1 VVTVECL
8 AALDHLFWLRTG
20 ARAAEVLRC
29 NQSTIS
35 RHARVC
41 QDLFGVAF
49 FKHSAEWCVQ
59 GDDALLNAE
68 RRVHQAYRWSRNLP
82 LRLDAQHWVAAHCE
96 NLDLPLW
103 RKGNLN
109 YLGYEQ
115 PLALIKNRILDAWLC
130 SSPDHPRDPELCAL
144 PLCTMPAYLVVKQ
157 GHPLLGLRS
166 PRFSDVKA
174 YPLLPLPAHAFPVFE
189 AMLSSLG
196 LGGAHVHSSDD
207 ADAGQGAPAAVE
219 DLLVGIAS
227 PLTLQLYGPDWV
239 VLPLQLPLAFG
250 DVLVVRGEYAL
261 HPRTRG
267 LVDAL
272 LCRVADRAR
281 AHDAVKL
288 LDPYAGSA
296 LPDPSGLMSPVGAP
310 DEVVI

>member
-1 VVTVECL
+1 MCVVTVECL

-20 ARAAEVLRC
+20 ARAADVLGC

-41 QDLFGVAF
+41 QDLFGVTSI
-49 FKHSAEWCVQ
+49 KHAAEWCVQ

-82 LRLDAQHWVAAHCE
+82 LRLDAQHWLAVHCE
-96 NLDLPLW
+96 DLDLPRW
-103 RKGNLN
+103 SQGNLN

-115 PLALIKNRILDAWLC
+115 PLALIKNCILDAWLC

-157 GHPLLGLRS
+157 GHPLL
-166 PRFSDVKA
+166 
-174 YPLLPLPAHAFPVFE
+174 PLPAHAFPTFE
-189 AMLSSLG
+189 AMLSSRG

-207 ADAGQGAPAAVE
+207 AGVGQSAPAAVE

-227 PLTLQLYGPDWV
+227 PLTLHLST
-239 VLPLQLPLAFG
+239 A
-250 DVLVVRGEYAL
+250 
-261 HPRTRG
+261 
-267 LVDAL
+267 
-272 LCRVADRAR
+272 
-281 AHDAVKL
+281 
-288 LDPYAGSA
+288 
-296 LPDPSGLMSPVGAP
+296 DPSA
-310 DEVVI
+310 

>member
-41 QDLFGVAF
+41 QDMFAVTF
-49 FKHSAEWCVQ
+49 FKQSAEWRVQ
-59 GDDALLNAE
+59 GDDTLLNAE

-82 LRLDAQHWVAAHCE
+82 LRLDAQHWLAAHCE
-96 NLDLPLW
+96 DLDLPLW
-103 RKGNLN
+103 CKGNLN
-109 YLGYEQ
+109 YLDYEQ

-144 PLCTMPAYLVVKQ
+144 PLCTMPANLVVRR
-157 GHPLLGLRS
+157 GHPLLDLRS
-166 PRFSDVKA
+166 PRFSDVSA
-174 YPLLPLPAHAFPVFE
+174 YPLLPLPAHAFPAFE
-189 AMLSSLG
+189 TVLSSLG
-196 LGGAHVHSSDD
+196 LGGASVPAIH
-207 ADAGQGAPAAVE
+207 ATGAGPAAPVAVE

-227 PLTLQLYGPDWV
+227 PLTMHLYGPDWV

-261 HPRTRG
+261 HSRTRA
-267 LVDAL
+267 LVNAL
-272 LCRVADRAR
+272 LSRVADRAR
-281 AHDAVKL
+281 AHADVRL
-288 LDPYAGSA
+288 LDPYA
-296 LPDPSGLMSPVGAP
+296 SPVLVGL
-310 DEVVI
+310 DRD